1 MRLIGVHRVLSTT
14 PALHHATPALHR
26 VAQILPKCR
35 SKSGLICIHWSAD
48 AQVGVIAGQW
58 QRLADGRIEATYAPD
73 ELTTVLCIA
82 GYDVTEESI
91 RQEVY

>member
-1 MRLIGVHRVLSTT
+1 MRLIGDSTSSKAT
-14 PALHHATPALHR
+14 PVLHHATPCYTSTMAK
-26 VAQILPKCR
+26 AEQIR
-35 SKSGLICIHWSAD
+35 IHWSPA
-48 AQVGVIAGQW
+48 AKVGVIAGQW